1 MAESKPIPKEQKIFL
16 GVLAL
21 VGLYMF
27 YGKVWKPQGALIKE
41 LKENIEKTNKD
52 IILIKGK
59 IAKMKQ
65 IEAEFVR
72 LQGEMAE
79 AEKKLPKLEELPE
92 LIREITATGSGH
104 GIEIDNLNIASV
116 ATKQSYKEHNYRFSI
131 TASYHKIAQFFTD
144 ICQKERIMTVKNL
157 NLAPSG
163 GPEGISEMRATFTL
177 VVYTY
182 KE

>member
-16 GVLAL
+16 GVIAL

-27 YGKVWKPQGALIKE
+27 YGKVWKPQGARIKE
-41 LKENIEKTNKD
+41 LRTNIDTKRNEIIKIKKD
-52 IILIKGK
+52 IAG
-59 IAKMKQ
+59 MKK

-72 LQGEMAE
+72 LQGEIAE
-79 AEKKLPKLEELPE
+79 AEKKLPKSEELPK
-92 LIREITATGSGH
+92 LIREITATGSSH
-104 GIEIDNLNIASV
+104 GIEIDNLRIASV
-116 ATKQSYKEHNYRFSI
+116 APRQSYEEHNYHFSI

-144 ICQKERIMTVKNL
+144 ICQKERIMMVKDL

-163 GPEGISEMRATFTL
+163 AEISEMRAAFTL